1 MSASPERTYWVRA
14 SAKVA
19 SLEVSAER
27 LLALDRLEQRLEVA
41 DAEAARPVALDDLEE
56 ERRAVL
62 HGPREDLEE
71 VALLVPVG
79 LDPELLEG
87 LHRDAD
93 VADAVGEGRVVL
105 VRKAEE
111 LDAVLA
117 QLADRRDDVIGAERD
132 VLAAGRAIP

>member
-41 DAEAARPVALDDLEE
+41 DPEAARAVALDHLEE

-62 HGPREDLEE
+62 HDLREELEQ
-71 VALLVPVG
+71 VTLLV
-79 LDPELLEG
+79 
-87 LHRDAD
+87 
-93 VADAVGEGRVVL
+93 AVGEDPHRAQVVPAL
-105 VRKAEE
+105 
-111 LDAVLA
+111 LDLA
-117 QLADRRDDVIGAERD
+117 HALLDDVVVGVRQI
-132 VLAAGRAIP
+132 GRASCRERGGVGVRA